1 MLRRAELETKLDA
14 LEKRVLSPKKQLV
27 RIPVGML
34 PVGGEKERIPWKSNA
49 HEVLFQWDK
58 SSVCHDLQTK
68 RSVVFGGVVSIGG
81 FDKQDMKTKV
91 RIKLEFVFFKR
102 MLV

>member
-14 LEKRVLSPKKQLV
+14 FEKRVLSPKKQLG
-27 RIPVGML
+27 RIPLRMS
-34 PVGGEKERIPWKSNA
+34 PVGGEKERMLRKSNA

-58 SSVCHDLQTK
+58 SSVCHDLRTE

-81 FDKQDMKTKV
+81 FDKQDTKTKLP
-91 RIKLEFVFFKR
+91 IKLTFVFFKR

>member
-1 MLRRAELETKLDA
+1 MLRSAELETELDA

-34 PVGGEKERIPWKSNA
+34 PVGGEKERMLRKSNA

-58 SSVCHDLQTK
+58 SGVCHDLQTE
-68 RSVVFGGVVSIGG
+68 RSVVFGRAVSIGG
-81 FDKQDMKTKV
+81 FDKQNMKTKLS
-91 RIKLEFVFFKR
+91 IKLAFVFFKR